1 MFGTIV
7 TPNSAKQPTTTKTPR
22 SRAVVS
28 AAAAAAAAVES
39 NRGEKGGGGGIK
51 VVRGLAFSPR
61 TQVPSISQ
69 GKVYLTLVCADNHM
83 IPTTKQFFL
92 GKKINLC
99 VLQYRSVLV
108 IGTVR
113 LWSTTSGLW

>member
-39 NRGEKGGGGGIK
+39 NRGEKGGGHKSGSGFGI
-51 VVRGLAFSPR
+51 LAPHAPR
-61 TQVPSISQ
+61 PFPKAKFI
-69 GKVYLTLVCADNHM
+69 
-83 IPTTKQFFL
+83 
-92 GKKINLC
+92 
-99 VLQYRSVLV
+99 
-108 IGTVR
+108 
-113 LWSTTSGLW
+113 